1 MSIVFPETIEVFPQ
15 PVLGKV
21 DLSIAPSHLGRV
33 NALGSIWYARFY
45 DSSCQNVMRPGD
57 RVAVIGRQG
66 ITLLVMPMNSVLFN

>member
-21 DLSIAPSHLGRV
+21 DQSIAPRQPGRV

-45 DSSCQNVMRPGD
+45 DKSYESIMNPGD
-57 RVAVIGRQG
+57 RVAVVGRQG
-66 ITLLVMPMNSVLFN
+66 ITLLVMPIHHMLN